1 MEKTLDSL
9 LAGRS
14 GSAVVLKDR
23 AGREYES
30 PARVIAQPV
39 AGYDVELTLDAE
51 LQEIAQRAPDAAL
64 RRMDADGGDVA
75 MLDPATGEALA
86 IASRGR
92 DGAAERLHRHVRA
105 GVHREDFRRGVAAG
119 AQAGAPGRA
128 RVGRGRD
135 LSPAGTHDHRRGPA
149 ADAHAGRCDPGLEQ
163 HRDREV
169 RGALDASRA
178 VPDAAGFRLRHAH
191 GDRISRGGGGEVAAA
206 VRVDPPERREPR
218 HWLRAVGDTDPD
230 GGRVRRAG
238 ERRVAA
244 AADAHSRSAQP
255 GGPAAVPP
263 RAGAGAPRGVARDRD
278 GAARPAARG
287 GGARHRCR
295 GGTHQLS
302 GGRENRDGASRGEWS
317 LRGGAVH
324 GVVRGLVPGGQAAAG
339 ARREDRQSAQGEPFR
354 GANRRARHA
363 LHARTGPGGAHRC
376 ARPGAALDRRAA
388 HGSGAARGRRRRRTL
403 RRPLAVSAGFG
414 GRGAAS
420 DGARCDGPPPARSGP
435 GAAPARLP
443 RGVEGVGDRR
453 AHLARGGRQRRDR
466 RDGHVVRRASHPGG
480 GRRGRAAACEAMT
493 RLPDLVSALERGGL
507 LVGTPDL
514 HTWPEIT
521 GLTADSRRIAPG
533 MLYCAVRGS
542 AQDGHQ
548 FVAAA
553 RERGAVAALVE
564 REQPVELPQVL
575 VRDGRR
581 AAALAAET
589 WFGRPAARL
598 DLVGVTGTSGKTTSV
613 LLARHVLSA
622 LEPMGSIG
630 TLGAFDPAGASV
642 PSEAGNLT
650 TPGPIDLQA
659 TLAALVARGAR
670 GATMEV
676 SSHSLDQGRVDG
688 LAFRA
693 AIFTNLTRDHL
704 DYHKTVEQY
713 FRAKAK
719 LLDYLAPDGLEV
731 VNADDPAWRRLR
743 RGTGRR
749 RVTFGEN
756 AADVTA
762 RRVEMAAN
770 GCRFE
775 LVAPTGTAPVRLP
788 LLGRFNVSNALG
800 VAACAFGLGLPVDAV
815 AERLSS
821 APQVPGRM
829 ERI

>member
-1 MEKTLDSL
+1 
-9 LAGRS
+9 
-14 GSAVVLKDR
+14 
-23 AGREYES
+23 
-30 PARVIAQPV
+30 
-39 AGYDVELTLDAE
+39 
-51 LQEIAQRAPDAAL
+51 
-64 RRMDADGGDVA
+64 
-75 MLDPATGEALA
+75 
-86 IASRGR
+86 
-92 DGAAERLHRHVRA
+92 
-105 GVHREDFRRGVAAG
+105 HREDFRRGVAAG
-119 AQAGAPGRA
+119 AQTGAPGRA
-128 RVGRGRD
+128 RLGRGRD
-135 LSPAGTHDHRRGPA
+135 LSPAGTHDHLRGPA

-191 GDRISRGGGGEVAAA
+191 GDRISRGGGGDVAAA

-287 GGARHRCR
+287 GGALHRCR

-388 HGSGAARGRRRRRTL
+388 HGSGAARGRRRRRSL

-420 DGARCDGPPPARSGP
+420 DGARC
-435 GAAPARLP
+435 
-443 RGVEGVGDRR
+443 
-453 AHLARGGRQRRDR
+453 
-466 RDGHVVRRASHPGG
+466 
-480 GRRGRAAACEAMT
+480 
-493 RLPDLVSALERGGL
+493 
-507 LVGTPDL
+507 
-514 HTWPEIT
+514 
-521 GLTADSRRIAPG
+521 IAPG

-548 FVAAA
+548 FVAAG

-630 TLGAFDPAGASV
+630 TLGAFDPDGASV

-670 GATMEV
+670 GAAMEV
-676 SSHSLDQGRVDG
+676 SSHSLDQGRVDR
-688 LAFRA
+688 LVFRA
-693 AIFTNLTRDHL
+693 GVFTNFTRDHL
-704 DYHKTVEQY
+704 DYHKTLDDY

-719 LLDYLAPDGLEV
+719 LLGYIAPDGLEV
-731 VNADDPAWRRLR
+731 VNADDPAWVRLR
-743 RGTGRR
+743 RSGAHR
-749 RVTFGEN
+749 RVTFGEREG
-756 AADVTA
+756 DVTT
-762 RRVEMAAN
+762 RRVSLDATGA
-770 GCRFE
+770 RFE
-775 LVAPTGTAPVRLP
+775 LVTPMGSAPVHLP
-788 LLGRFNVSNALG
+788 LLGRFNVANALG
-800 VAACAFGLGLPVDAV
+800 VAACAWGLGVPVDTV
-815 AERLSS
+815 AECLTD
-821 APQVPGRM
+821 APQVPVRM
-829 ERI
+829 ERIAER